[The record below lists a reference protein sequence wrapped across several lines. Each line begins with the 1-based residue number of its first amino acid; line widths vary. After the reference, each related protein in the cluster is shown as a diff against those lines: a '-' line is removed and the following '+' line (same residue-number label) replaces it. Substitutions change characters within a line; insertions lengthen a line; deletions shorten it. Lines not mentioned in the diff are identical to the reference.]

1 MFWLT
6 SLLVATMTYTVE
18 PDLSKPIL
26 TNPKET
32 PRRRAGRLCP
42 DEVKKPRN
50 PKQEPKDVRT
60 LPYCEPSGV
69 KVPSEPMPTPAPTK
83 PPRRV
88 EK

>member
-1 MFWLT
+1 M
-6 SLLVATMTYTVE
+6 LLAALVISAMTYTVE

-42 DEVKKPRN
+42 DEVKRPHN
-50 PKQEPKDVRT
+50 PKHEPKDVRI
-60 LPYCEPSGV
+60 LPYCEPNGV
-69 KVPSEPMPTPAPTK
+69 KVPSEPTPQPQ
-83 PPRRV
+83 PRRV